1 MALYELREL
10 RLARAGR
17 EVLSLP
23 SLDVASD
30 TITVL
35 LGGNGAGKSTLLLA
49 LAFLLAPAQGKL
61 RYAGEEVTTGRRADF
76 ARRVGLVAQQPYLFD
91 RSVRDNLLLALAIRG
106 VGRAEAQRRADA
118 TLDRLG
124 LLALRARAARELS
137 GGEAQR
143 VALARTLV
151 LAPEVLLLDEPFSAL
166 DAPSVAGLEALI
178 ADFRALGTQAVVFT
192 THDERIAFALADATI
207 DVANGTATPGAPS
220 NRYRGTLDATRHV
233 FDTGMG
239 LVYVPDHIVA
249 GHRIAIDPAHVVLS
263 EAPLASSMRNVLQG
277 TVLSLAEHGGEI
289 LVTVDAGLRLHALV
303 THEAVRVQ
311 SLRPGTPVWVSF
323 KSNAVRVF

>member
-1 MALYELREL
+1 MALYALHGISLARGGHEVL
-10 RLARAGR
+10 RLPA
-17 EVLSLP
+17 
-23 SLDVASD
+23 LDIAD
-30 TITVL
+30 DAITVL

-49 LAFLLAPAQGKL
+49 LAFLLAPAQGSL
-61 RYAGEEVTTGRRADF
+61 RYARQEVTAARRADF

-106 VGRAEAQRRADA
+106 VARAEALRRADA

-124 LLALRARAARELS
+124 VLALRARAARELS

-151 LAPEVLLLDEPFSAL
+151 LAPEVLLLDEPFGSL
-166 DAPSVAGLEALI
+166 DAASGAGLEALI
-178 ADFRALGTQAVVFT
+178 ADFRALGARAVVFT
-192 THDERIAFALADATI
+192 THDERVAFALADATI
-207 DVANGTATPGAPS
+207 DVANGTATPGAPT

-233 FDTGMG
+233 FDTGAG
-239 LVYVPDHIVA
+239 LVYVPDHVVA

-289 LVTVDAGLRLHALV
+289 LVTVDAGLRLHALL
-303 THEAVRVQ
+303 THEAVRAQ

>member
-1 MALYELREL
+1 MTLYEFRGV
-10 RLARAGR
+10 RLGR
-17 EVLSLP
+17 GGHDVLSLP
-23 SLDVASD
+23 SLDIAGD

-35 LGGNGAGKSTLLLA
+35 IGGNGAGKSTLLLA
-49 LAFLLAPAQGKL
+49 LAFLLAPAQGSL
-61 RYAGEEVTTGRRADF
+61 RYAGEEVTADRRADF
-76 ARRVGLVAQQPYLFD
+76 ARRVGLVSQQPYLFD

-106 VGRAEAQRRADA
+106 VARAEARRRADA

-124 LLALRARAARELS
+124 VLSLRARAARELS

-166 DAPSVAGLEALI
+166 DSPSVAGLEASI
-178 ADFRALGTQAVVFT
+178 ADFRALGARAVVFT

-207 DVANGTATPGAPS
+207 EVANGTATPRAPS

-233 FDTGMG
+233 FDTGAG
-239 LVYVPDHIVA
+239 LVHVPDHIVD
-249 GHRIAIDPAHVVLS
+249 GTRIAIDPAHVVLS
-263 EAPLASSMRNVLQG
+263 EAPLTSSMRNALQG

-303 THEAVRVQ
+303 THEAVRAQ